1 MGPLSG
7 ELILKFM
14 LKSQGR
20 LLTPSVLLGTIIW
33 ATIVLTASADLTNC
47 APPPPGLA
55 GWWAG
60 DGNAQDNLGGNN
72 GALYG
77 SMGFGTGKVGQAFN
91 FDGSSGYVEMPAS
104 ASLNVGVGAGLTFEC
119 WIKPAALVDAQPVAE
134 WNSGAHF
141 GLHLWISQ
149 PPPYGG
155 GPGSLY
161 VNLVDTAGTAH
172 TLTTGG
178 GILNTNGFQHVA
190 LSYDKAS
197 GMASLYYNGALVAAG
212 TLGSFT
218 PQTSFGLYL
227 GKRVS
232 DAQSAAFHGLM
243 DEASLYSRVLTAAEI
258 QAIYKADGA
267 GKCSLGTAPSITAQP
282 ASQTVLAG
290 ATATFSVVAAGS
302 SPLSYQWRRNGT
314 NLSGANGP
322 ALTLANVQ
330 LAQSGSYTVQVTNR
344 YGSATSSNAVL
355 TVNPVLS
362 CAPPPAGLIGWW
374 RAEGSAADAVGGH
387 NGTPTNGVGFD
398 SGRVGLAFRFNGTNS
413 YVQVAD
419 SPSLRLTNELTIEF
433 WVKRQDLNANDVI
446 INKGGDRTGNSANYG
461 VAISSLQTDIGS
473 KLGFIFAGGTRCS
486 AGILDLNWHHV
497 AVVARDGDVDA
508 TIYVD
513 GVQQPIII
521 RQGPATIS
529 LYPSTWPL
537 TIGAQIDPASG
548 WYYYSQA
555 IVDELSLYNRALTAT
570 EIQAIY
576 SADGAGKCSSG
587 TAPSIT
593 VQPTNQ
599 VASVGGSL
607 SFTVAAAGTAPLSYQ
622 WRFAGTNL
630 AGATSTALTLTNLQM
645 AQAGSY
651 TVQVTNLYGSATSSN
666 AVLTVNPVLSCVP
679 PPSGLVSWWAAEG
692 TVADAA
698 GTNNG
703 VLFGAG
709 FGAGE
714 VGQAFTFDGST
725 QAVFIPYTRSLLTT
739 NYSVEA
745 WVKPLTQVSD
755 PGNQEQIMGQAG
767 GWQLV
772 VRPGAS
778 GVSVA
783 FLFATSTGGFPA
795 VVSTS
800 ELPLEQF
807 SHVVGSW
814 DGTTLRLYINGVLN
828 AQAVPGGTP
837 VDSGRE
843 LHIGGSRDGST
854 PVQCFH
860 GLIDEASYYNRAL
873 SAAEIQT
880 LYAAGSAGKC
890 QAPVPP
896 SIQVAPQNQA
906 VPPGGTVS
914 FSVVAGGTS
923 PLSYQWHLNGAG
935 IAGATSSM
943 VTLTNAQLANVGTY
957 DVTVTNL
964 YGSVKSAG
972 ATLTLLGS
980 GACMPPP
987 AGLVSWWKAEGTA
1000 ADVVGTNH
1008 GVLFGAGFGAG
1019 MVGQAFSFDGSAQAV
1034 FIPYTRSL
1042 LTTNYSAEAWV
1053 KPLSQV
1059 SDPGNQEQIM
1069 GQAGG
1074 WQLVVRPG
1082 GSGVSVAFLFAT
1094 STGSFPAVVSTS
1106 ELPIGQFS
1114 HVVGSW
1120 DGTTLRLYINGVLSA
1135 QAVPGATPVD
1145 SGRELHIGGSRDGS
1159 SPVQCFH
1166 SLIDEASYYNR
1177 ALSAS
1182 EVQTLYAAGSMGKC
1196 QTSVSPSI
1204 QAGPQNQA
1212 VPPGGTVSF
1221 TVIAAGTS
1229 PLSYQWSF
1237 NGAGIAGAT
1246 SSALVLTNVQLANV
1260 GTYAVTVT
1268 NLYGSTNSAGATLT
1282 LLGSGAC
1289 TPPPVGL
1296 VSWWAA
1302 EGDALDLVGTNR
1314 GVLFGAGFSAGEVGQ
1329 AFTFDGATQA
1339 VFIPYTRS
1347 LLTTNYSVE
1356 AWVKPL
1362 TQVSDPINQEQIM
1375 GQAGGWQLVVR
1386 PGASGVSVAF
1396 LFATSTGGFPAAV
1409 STSEL
1414 PLGQFSH
1421 VVGSWDGTTLRLY
1434 INGVLNAQAVPGR
1447 APVDSGRELHIG
1459 GSRDGS
1465 TPVQCFHGL
1474 IDEASY
1480 YNRALSASEIQTLY
1494 AAGSAGKCQTPVP
1507 PSIQALSQDQAV
1519 PPGATVSF
1527 TVIAAGT
1534 SPLSYQ
1540 WHFNGAGITGAT
1552 SSMLTLTNVQLA
1564 SVGTYA
1570 VTVTNLYGSAN
1581 SAGAT
1586 LTLLGS
1592 GACTPAPA
1600 GLVSWWKAEGT
1611 AADVVGTNNGVLFGA
1626 GFGVGMVGQA
1636 FSFEGA
1642 TQAVFIPY
1650 TRSLL
1655 TTSYSAEAWVK
1666 PLTQVSD
1673 PINQEQII
1681 GQAGGWQLV
1690 VRPGAS
1696 GVSVAFLFATSTGG
1710 FPGVVSTSELPIGQ
1724 FSHVVG
1730 SWDGTTLRLYING
1743 ALNAQAVPGATPVDS
1758 GRELHIGGSRDGST
1772 PVQCF
1777 HGLIDEA
1784 SYYSRA
1790 LSASEI
1796 QAIYNAGNVGKC
1808 PVGVA
1813 PSILTQPASQAVS
1826 AGGNAAFSV
1835 TAAGTPPLGYQWQ
1848 FSGTNIPGATGTSL
1862 TLSNVQSAQA
1872 GSYAVRV
1879 TNAFGSIMSSN
1890 ALLTV
1895 ISSPTCATPPPG
1907 LVSWWRAEGSASDGV
1922 DSNNGTLLNGASF
1935 ASGMVGQAF
1944 SFNGSNQC
1952 VQVPHATS
1960 LVASNY
1966 TIETWV
1972 KPLAQVSDAINQ
1984 DLIFG
1989 QSFGHCQLVART
2001 GSSGVRLAF
2010 SFGTSHTSFY
2020 EATGT
2025 SEIPIGQFSH
2035 LAGTWDGTTLRLYI
2049 NGVLNA
2055 QNTPHAS
2062 PVDSGCSFYLGGF
2075 YSPTDD
2081 SCGYVG
2087 QFFNGLI
2094 DEASYYNRALSSAEV
2109 QFIYSAGGAGKC
2121 PLGVA
2126 PTIIRQPASQ
2136 AVSVGGNAAFS
2147 VTVAGT
2153 PPLSYQWQF
2162 SGTNIAGATGTSL
2175 TLSNVQSAQAG
2186 SYAVRVTNAFGS
2198 IMSSNALLTVIAPPC
2213 AAAPS
2218 GLVSWWRAEGSAS
2231 DGVDSNNGTLLNGA
2245 SFASGMVGQAFS
2257 FNGNDQCVQ
2266 VPHAASLVASN
2277 YSIEAWIKPLAQVSD
2292 PIDQDLIFGQT
2303 FGHCQ
2308 LVARTGSSGV
2318 RLAFAFG
2325 TSHYSFYE
2333 ATGTSEIPIGRFS
2346 HLAGTWDGTTLRL
2359 YINGVLNA
2367 QSTPHA
2373 APVDSGCPFYLG
2385 GFYSP
2390 TDDSCVYVG
2399 QFFNGLIDEASYYN
2413 RALSGAEIQAIYNAG
2428 DAGKCSLGVTPTITR
2443 QPASLAVHAGA
2454 TAVFSVTAAGTPPL
2468 SYQWQFRGTSIAGAT
2483 RTSLTL
2489 SNVQAVQ
2496 AGSYA
2501 VRVTNTFGSIISS
2514 NALLMVNRI
2523 IRLHLGLNPDGT
2535 TRVQF
2540 AGNSGQT
2547 YRIEVSS
2554 DMVKWLSLGICTA
2567 DAEGNV
2573 EFSDPNVAKQPLG
2586 FYRAVEQ

>member
-1 MGPLSG
+1 VGPLSG

-714 VGQAFTFDGST
+714 VGQAFTFDG
-725 QAVFIPYTRSLLTT
+725 
-739 NYSVEA
+739 
-745 WVKPLTQVSD
+745 
-755 PGNQEQIMGQAG
+755 
-767 GWQLV
+767 
-772 VRPGAS
+772 
-778 GVSVA
+778 
-783 FLFATSTGGFPA
+783 
-795 VVSTS
+795 
-800 ELPLEQF
+800 
-807 SHVVGSW
+807 
-814 DGTTLRLYINGVLN
+814 
-828 AQAVPGGTP
+828 
-837 VDSGRE
+837 
-843 LHIGGSRDGST
+843 
-854 PVQCFH
+854 
-860 GLIDEASYYNRAL
+860 
-873 SAAEIQT
+873 
-880 LYAAGSAGKC
+880 
-890 QAPVPP
+890 
-896 SIQVAPQNQA
+896 
-906 VPPGGTVS
+906 
-914 FSVVAGGTS
+914 
-923 PLSYQWHLNGAG
+923 
-935 IAGATSSM
+935 
-943 VTLTNAQLANVGTY
+943 
-957 DVTVTNL
+957 
-964 YGSVKSAG
+964 
-972 ATLTLLGS
+972 
-980 GACMPPP
+980 
-987 AGLVSWWKAEGTA
+987 
-1000 ADVVGTNH
+1000 
-1008 GVLFGAGFGAG
+1008 
-1019 MVGQAFSFDGSAQAV
+1019 
-1034 FIPYTRSL
+1034 
-1042 LTTNYSAEAWV
+1042 
-1053 KPLSQV
+1053 
-1059 SDPGNQEQIM
+1059 
-1069 GQAGG
+1069 
-1074 WQLVVRPG
+1074 
-1082 GSGVSVAFLFAT
+1082 
-1094 STGSFPAVVSTS
+1094 
-1106 ELPIGQFS
+1106 
-1114 HVVGSW
+1114 
-1120 DGTTLRLYINGVLSA
+1120 
-1135 QAVPGATPVD
+1135 
-1145 SGRELHIGGSRDGS
+1145 
-1159 SPVQCFH
+1159 
-1166 SLIDEASYYNR
+1166 
-1177 ALSAS
+1177 
-1182 EVQTLYAAGSMGKC
+1182 
-1196 QTSVSPSI
+1196 
-1204 QAGPQNQA
+1204 
-1212 VPPGGTVSF
+1212 
-1221 TVIAAGTS
+1221 
-1229 PLSYQWSF
+1229 
-1237 NGAGIAGAT
+1237 
-1246 SSALVLTNVQLANV
+1246 
-1260 GTYAVTVT
+1260 
-1268 NLYGSTNSAGATLT
+1268 
-1282 LLGSGAC
+1282 
-1289 TPPPVGL
+1289 
-1296 VSWWAA
+1296 
-1302 EGDALDLVGTNR
+1302 
-1314 GVLFGAGFSAGEVGQ
+1314 
-1329 AFTFDGATQA
+1329 ATQA

-1626 GFGVGMVGQA
+1626 GFGAGMVGQA

-1895 ISSPTCATPPPG
+1895 ISSPTCATPPSG

-2277 YSIEAWIKPLAQVSD
+2277 YSIEAWVKPLAQVSD

-2390 TDDSCVYVG
+2390 TDDSCGYVG

-2428 DAGKCSLGVTPTITR
+2428 GAGKCSLGVTPTITR